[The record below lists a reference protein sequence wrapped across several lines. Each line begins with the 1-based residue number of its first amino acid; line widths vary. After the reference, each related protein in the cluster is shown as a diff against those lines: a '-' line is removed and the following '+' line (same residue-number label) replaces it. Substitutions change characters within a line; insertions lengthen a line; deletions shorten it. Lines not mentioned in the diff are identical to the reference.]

1 MSCSSTQKIRFQLR
15 RANES
20 EWEST
25 NPVLLPGEPAISL
38 DTRQIK
44 IGTGATWRNT
54 DYINLAGGVGSF
66 GTPTT
71 LANLITLTAS
81 SKVGTNVNL
90 NANLETD
97 LAVNQAVRFTI
108 SQTDSENGRNII
120 ANNIYFVH
128 TAANSGANVIF
139 IKRGTAPGLER
150 Y

>member
-20 EWEST
+20 EWDST

-71 LANLITLTAS
+71 LADLVTLTAS
-81 SKVGTNVNL
+81 SKVGVNVNL
-90 NANLETD
+90 NANLATG

-108 SQTDSENGRNII
+108 SKTDSENGRNIV

-128 TAANSGANVIF
+128 TAAAAGANVIF
-139 IKRGTAPGLER
+139 IKRGTTPGLTQ

>member
-71 LANLITLTAS
+71 LTDLVTLTANLKS
-81 SKVGTNVNL
+81 GTIVSL
-90 NANLETD
+90 PSQVTLS
-97 LAVNQAVRFTI
+97 LNQAVRFTNDVTA
-108 SQTDSENGRNII
+108 SGGGGNIG
-120 ANNIYFVH
+120 AGNVYFAVASYSA
-128 TAANSGANVIF
+128 TSTIQ
-139 IKRGTAPGLER
+139 IKRGTSAGLLP